1 MLSIKILAFIL
12 AEIGKHRPIVH
23 VMAVDHA
30 VVGQRKVAVFLHI
43 GHAVIAVLLV
53 KTPFQIEIRLV
64 HGLHHGI
71 VDVCAGNGEPA
82 HKVTVLLLH
91 RPILFKC
98 RQLRQRLGFHQC
110 GDLFKGFGGLFS
122 VRILPTEHD
131 AGEKE
136 KGGTYG
142 RPDHQIFVYVNKEL
156 QRVERDVVKKLD
168 KKDIIF
174 EFPILSQKN
183 KTQLVLKKPKTATS
197 TRKVFLP
204 RTVAEML
211 VNWRSTQD
219 ELREALGHDYIDYD
233 LVFAGYYGMP
243 TEASSITD
251 EFQRLIVENNLPRVV
266 FHSLRHS
273 SITYKL
279 KLNGGDIKAVQGDS
293 GHAQAKMVTD
303 QYSHILDDD
312 RKLNAQL
319 FEDAF
324 YQKKDVGEPA
334 CDTTPLAGSTGKHS
348 LISEDDRQ
356 LLEKLMSDES
366 AAALLMALVKKLT

>member
-30 VVGQRKVAVFLHI
+30 VVGQRNVAVFLYI

-91 RPILFKC
+91 RPVLFKC

-142 RPDHQIFVYVNKEL
+142 RPDHQIFAFHIWPPLRCV
-156 QRVERDVVKKLD
+156 
-168 KKDIIF
+168 
-174 EFPILSQKN
+174 S
-183 KTQLVLKKPKTATS
+183 A
-197 TRKVFLP
+197 
-204 RTVAEML
+204 AEH
-211 VNWRSTQD
+211 T
-219 ELREALGHDYIDYD
+219 
-233 LVFAGYYGMP
+233 
-243 TEASSITD
+243 
-251 EFQRLIVENNLPRVV
+251 
-266 FHSLRHS
+266 
-273 SITYKL
+273 
-279 KLNGGDIKAVQGDS
+279 
-293 GHAQAKMVTD
+293 
-303 QYSHILDDD
+303 
-312 RKLNAQL
+312 
-319 FEDAF
+319 
-324 YQKKDVGEPA
+324 
-334 CDTTPLAGSTGKHS
+334 LAGARRHQAVKLGIFGKTVDKRHQ
-348 LISEDDRQ
+348 R
-356 LLEKLMSDES
+356 
-366 AAALLMALVKKLT
+366 